1 MGTKTL
7 KETHEEV
14 PPNFYDNAVKTNLIQ
29 RIWHARRYRW
39 ISGLV
44 SEVDGRILDV
54 GCDGATLTEIIAE
67 KSRTEEYVSGI
78 DISRDSVV
86 YSKRKHPEFQLAV
99 GHAEELPFRDYTFD
113 MIFCSEVLEHV
124 EHPEKLLAEIK
135 RCLKADGYCIV
146 EVPTESLIFKAA
158 WALWTRLGPGRAWRH
173 AHAVDFRGDL
183 LDRLLKAEG
192 FRVIRESVFLGML
205 RAVKITA
212 V

>member
-1 MGTKTL
+1 MDTKTL
-7 KETHEEV
+7 KETHEDV
-14 PPNFYDNAVKTNLIQ
+14 PPDFYDRALKTNLIQ
-29 RIWHARRYRW
+29 RVWHTRRIAW

-54 GCDGATLTEIIAE
+54 GCDGATLTAIVAKKSAAE
-67 KSRTEEYVSGI
+67 DVIGI
-78 DISRDSVV
+78 DISKESVV

-99 GHAEELPFRDYTFD
+99 GNAEELPFQDATFD
-113 MIFCSEVLEHV
+113 MVFCSEVLEHV

-135 RCLKADGYCIV
+135 RCLKADGHCIV
-146 EVPTESLIFKAA
+146 EVPTESILFKAT

-212 V
+212 G